1 MAFDAT
7 MTHRHPPPPLCLWSP
22 QDCYW
27 YMRAAGDGGSESG
40 KRGKA
45 KLPAGRRT
53 SLDRANSTS
62 PCLLYSAFVL
72 AMEIAKVL
80 GNRKECFMIFGNWFI
95 LTWSIKAGKQRLV
108 VAVGSAPKPELSWQ
122 KGINESPW
130 RGPTRCVTSLAF
142 IASWV
147 WFLLLVVF
155 FALQALQKKWKWS
168 KRKILIGNN
177 KKLLINLARL
187 PRTHSQSLNIYF
199 SLRSPLHWRVLLSGI
214 NLVSGSQGVLV
225 NWTDRVEVYEFCH
238 DKS

>member
-1 MAFDAT
+1 MAFDAM

-27 YMRAAGDGGSESG
+27 YMRAAGDGGTGSESG

-53 SLDRANSTS
+53 SLERANSTS
-62 PCLLYSAFVL
+62 PCLLFSAFVL

-80 GNRKECFMIFGNWFI
+80 GNRKKCFMIFGNWFI
-95 LTWSIKAGKQRLV
+95 LTWSIKAGKRRLV
-108 VAVGSAPKPELSWQ
+108 VVAAPKPELSWQ

-155 FALQALQKKWKWS
+155 FALQALQKM
-168 KRKILIGNN
+168 
-177 KKLLINLARL
+177 
-187 PRTHSQSLNIYF
+187 
-199 SLRSPLHWRVLLSGI
+199 
-214 NLVSGSQGVLV
+214 
-225 NWTDRVEVYEFCH
+225 
-238 DKS
+238 